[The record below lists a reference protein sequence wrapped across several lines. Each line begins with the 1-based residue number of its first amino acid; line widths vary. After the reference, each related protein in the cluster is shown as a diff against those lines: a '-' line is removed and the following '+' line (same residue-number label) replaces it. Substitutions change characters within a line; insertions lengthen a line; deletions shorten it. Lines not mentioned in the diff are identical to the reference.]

1 MDLYTF
7 PPIENAR
14 DDGLLAIGGD
24 VHPDRLLI
32 AYKKGVFPWY
42 NEGEPVLWY
51 SPLKRMVLF
60 PEKLKISKSMRSI
73 LRKNVFTI
81 TFNSNFPEVIRY
93 CKTVPRNSQDTEG
106 TWITD
111 ALEKSMLELHRRGI
125 AKSVEVWKDGMLV
138 GGLYG
143 LDIGNMFCG
152 ESMFHLVS
160 NASKVAFIALTK
172 HIQKKGY
179 PIIDCQVYN
188 DHLASLGAEE
198 IPQSVFKNYLPLK

>member
-125 AKSVEVWKDGMLV
+125 AKSVEVWKDGIVLDCRV
-138 GGLYG
+138 EQGG
-143 LDIGNMFCG
+143 
-152 ESMFHLVS
+152 
-160 NASKVAFIALTK
+160 VAFIKNIQCRAETEKQQRGREREHRVGPDSAGGLFFRAGNTNNHQVLGRVVLHLTSF
-172 HIQKKGY
+172 
-179 PIIDCQVYN
+179 
-188 DHLASLGAEE
+188 LL
-198 IPQSVFKNYLPLK
+198 L